1 MDEFTVF
8 GRQIKGLKLK
18 IPKNT
23 GEISKFNGLTISTM
37 TISLFLRTHP
47 SWY

>member
-23 GEISKFNGLTISTM
+23 GEISKFNGLTISRQ
-37 TISLFLRTHP
+37 SVQ
-47 SWY
+47 